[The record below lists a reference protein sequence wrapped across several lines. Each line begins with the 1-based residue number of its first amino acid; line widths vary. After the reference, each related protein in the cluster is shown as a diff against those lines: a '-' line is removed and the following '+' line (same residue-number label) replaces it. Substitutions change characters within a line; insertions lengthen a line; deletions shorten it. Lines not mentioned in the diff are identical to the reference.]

1 MTASSVLTGPLDL
14 TDIRARLTAAT
25 SGPWN
30 RGTDDLTVTAGSW
43 PIAIVGVSQDDITVD
58 YEDDSVFFD
67 HVSNSADADLDLIA
81 HAPED
86 IKALL
91 DEVDRLN
98 DALQEIDWLI
108 ETVDPD
114 TFAHLEENL
123 QWLMRVAAL
132 DEDYIATWPMK
143 AWQQFQA
150 HGHTPR

>member
-1 MTASSVLTGPLDL
+1 MTASSVLTGPLDV

-25 SGPWN
+25 SGPWA
-30 RGTDDLTVTAGSW
+30 RGHDELDVTAGTW
-43 PIAIVGVSQDDITVD
+43 PIAIVGVSHDDITVGS
-58 YEDDSVFFD
+58 EDDTVFFD
-67 HVSNSADADLDLIA
+67 HVSSSADADLDLIT

-114 TFAHLEENL
+114 TFVYKVQLVLEDNL
-123 QWLMRVAAL
+123 
-132 DEDYIATWPMK
+132 
-143 AWQQFQA
+143 
-150 HGHTPR
+150 

>member
-1 MTASSVLTGPLDL
+1 MTAPSITAGPLDL

-30 RGTDDLTVTAGSW
+30 QGTDELTVTAGSW
-43 PIAIVGVSQDDITVD
+43 PIAIVGVGHDGITVD
-58 YEDDSVFFD
+58 YENDEVAFD

-114 TFAHLEENL
+114 TFVHKVQIVLEDNL
-123 QWLMRVAAL
+123 
-132 DEDYIATWPMK
+132 
-143 AWQQFQA
+143 
-150 HGHTPR
+150 

>member
-1 MTASSVLTGPLDL
+1 MTAPSVTAGPLDL

-25 SGPWN
+25 SGPWA
-30 RGTDDLTVTAGSW
+30 RGHDELDVTAGSW

-58 YEDDSVFFD
+58 YENGELFFA
-67 HVSNSADADLDLIA
+67 HVSNSADADLNLIA

-91 DEVDRLN
+91 NEVDRLN

-114 TFAHLEENL
+114 TFAHKVQIVLEDNL
-123 QWLMRVAAL
+123 
-132 DEDYIATWPMK
+132 
-143 AWQQFQA
+143 
-150 HGHTPR
+150 

>member
-25 SGPWN
+25 SGPWS

-43 PIAIVGVSQDDITVD
+43 PIAIVGVSHDDITVD

-67 HVSNSADADLDLIA
+67 HVNNSADADLDLIT

-86 IKALL
+86 INALL

-114 TFAHLEENL
+114 TFVHKVQIVLEDNL
-123 QWLMRVAAL
+123 
-132 DEDYIATWPMK
+132 
-143 AWQQFQA
+143 
-150 HGHTPR
+150 

>member
-25 SGPWN
+25 SGPWS
-30 RGTDDLTVTAGSW
+30 RGTDDLTITAGSW
-43 PIAIVGVSQDDITVD
+43 PIAIVGVSHDDITVD

-67 HVSNSADADLDLIA
+67 HVNNSADADLDLIT

-86 IKALL
+86 INALL

-114 TFAHLEENL
+114 TFVHKVQIVLEDNL
-123 QWLMRVAAL
+123 
-132 DEDYIATWPMK
+132 
-143 AWQQFQA
+143 
-150 HGHTPR
+150 